1 MRTRMTCWVNSMND
15 QWYNLSGGLAL
26 YALSLTQCSIHNFRS
41 KILSI
46 WVEIPRRILYQNFRL
61 TIMELCFCCLG
72 LLILR
77 LQVWSY
83 GSVSL
88 LSFLLYAFF
97 FLKQWNLCSLSK
109 KKIMD
114 IIINGLLSFFTRE
127 SKSTWAMWKF
137 TAAIPVNRQK
147 HDHANVNGAL
157 WKLCQ
162 DSKPVQL
169 AEIMLTSVY

>member
-46 WVEIPRRILYQNFRL
+46 WVEIPRRILYQNIRL
-61 TIMELCFCCLG
+61 T
-72 LLILR
+72 
-77 LQVWSY
+77 
-83 GSVSL
+83 
-88 LSFLLYAFF
+88 
-97 FLKQWNLCSLSK
+97 
-109 KKIMD
+109 IMD

-169 AEIMLTSVY
+169 AETMLTSVY

>member
-1 MRTRMTCWVNSMND
+1 MND

-97 FLKQWNLCSLSK
+97 FFEAMKSLFPFK
-109 KKIMD
+109 KKNNGYHYQWTA
-114 IIINGLLSFFTRE
+114 IIFYTRE
-127 SKSTWAMWKF
+127 
-137 TAAIPVNRQK
+137 
-147 HDHANVNGAL
+147 
-157 WKLCQ
+157 
-162 DSKPVQL
+162 
-169 AEIMLTSVY
+169 